1 MKKLAVL
8 FLTMTLTL
16 SLFGC
21 GNGNEGNGESTTDSG
36 QQESVTDSATE
47 SSPESQ
53 TETET
58 DTVEDSSQAPDEGQ
72 DGISEEMSSI
82 RQAVVDA
89 MGENYWPDTQIPA
102 EYLEGYGLTADMYV
116 DFWGEMPM
124 ISTNVDTIMI
134 VKAAEGQT
142 EAVEGVL
149 NAYRDVQV
157 NDTLQYPM
165 NVGKVQASQIQVIG
179 DYVCF
184 VQLGAD
190 TMDLEDEESILHCQE
205 QNQMALEAVENAVQ
219 Q

>member
-53 TETET
+53 TEPET

-205 QNQMALEAVENAVQ
+205 QNQMALEAIENAVQ

>member
-205 QNQMALEAVENAVQ
+205 QNQMALEAIENAVQ

>member
-21 GNGNEGNGESTTDSG
+21 GNEGNGESTTDSG

-205 QNQMALEAVENAVQ
+205 QNQMALEAIENAVQ

>member
-53 TETET
+53 TEPET

-190 TMDLEDEESILHCQE
+190 TMDLEDEESIRHCQE

>member
-21 GNGNEGNGESTTDSG
+21 GNGNEGNGESTTESG

-53 TETET
+53 TEPET
-58 DTVEDSSQAPDEGQ
+58 DTVEDSSQVPDEGQ

-205 QNQMALEAVENAVQ
+205 QNQMALEAIENAVQ

>member
-21 GNGNEGNGESTTDSG
+21 GNEGNGESTTDSG

-53 TETET
+53 TEPET
-58 DTVEDSSQAPDEGQ
+58 DTVEDSSQVPDEGQ

-205 QNQMALEAVENAVQ
+205 QNQMALEAIENAVQ